1 MKEIDQPQ
9 LIRKIKLN
17 LDTAAYKNRI
27 DADERIPSEN
37 K

>member
-1 MKEIDQPQ
+1 MKEIDHPQ

-17 LDTAAYKNRI
+17 LDTSAYKNKI
-27 DADERIPSEN
+27 DADERIPSYD